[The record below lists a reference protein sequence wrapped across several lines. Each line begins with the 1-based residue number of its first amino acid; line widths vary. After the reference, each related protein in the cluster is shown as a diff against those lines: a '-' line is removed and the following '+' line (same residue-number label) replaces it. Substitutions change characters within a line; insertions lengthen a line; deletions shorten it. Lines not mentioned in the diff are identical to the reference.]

1 MGRHRPARAKVP
13 PAWTPGAS
21 GLRAPVSVWGGAR
34 RGRIPAPPQH
44 SVHFLSW
51 LQISTA
57 SFAGHLRPL
66 PAAWPR
72 ADPRGDRWSLS
83 CPLRVWSQLCPQPS
97 ALPRG
102 PGREQGVSRRGGG
115 TGLHVQP
122 RARLSGAHV
131 APTAC
136 PGRAGA
142 GHPEMGG
149 AGHVRRARLPPLAP
163 NTQTISPRREGGLE
177 GRGPPGRT
185 QEGAPGLRSPGRGPV
200 HVTRPP
206 RTSLSGSRQRLVEA
220 PPEARRVDSCFSA
233 KGLGP
238 AAEARAS
245 QPPLR
250 LGAASRAAL
259 CPLGAP
265 RQAPREAGART
276 ALPGPPAMGL
286 QPAAPEGLSMHRV
299 RGSP

>member
-1 MGRHRPARAKVP
+1 MPSKEVRLLPRPTLDSRGPRAPGWGLLRGGPTRMVGETGLPALALAPPLPRPPSPKPPRESLPLGAGPGGGGMGRHRPAPAKVP

-44 SVHFLSW
+44 SVHFLPW

-115 TGLHVQP
+115 
-122 RARLSGAHV
+122 
-131 APTAC
+131 
-136 PGRAGA
+136 
-142 GHPEMGG
+142 
-149 AGHVRRARLPPLAP
+149 
-163 NTQTISPRREGGLE
+163 
-177 GRGPPGRT
+177 
-185 QEGAPGLRSPGRGPV
+185 
-200 HVTRPP
+200 
-206 RTSLSGSRQRLVEA
+206 
-220 PPEARRVDSCFSA
+220 D
-233 KGLGP
+233 
-238 AAEARAS
+238 
-245 QPPLR
+245 
-250 LGAASRAAL
+250 
-259 CPLGAP
+259 GAP
-265 RQAPREAGART
+265 RPAACSPQRRT
-276 ALPGPPAMGL
+276 RSAYCVPGPGRCGTP
-286 QPAAPEGLSMHRV
+286 
-299 RGSP
+299 